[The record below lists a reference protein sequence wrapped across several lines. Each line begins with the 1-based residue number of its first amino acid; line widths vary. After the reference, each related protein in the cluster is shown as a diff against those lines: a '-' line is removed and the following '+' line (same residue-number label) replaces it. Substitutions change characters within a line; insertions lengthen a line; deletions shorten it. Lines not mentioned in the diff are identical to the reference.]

1 MKSPL
6 KKSLCIQTQINK
18 RRYHISPIKI
28 NFRYMKKENDKLD
41 QLFKKFDNQWDVHEM
56 SSDHQLDFLNKL
68 NKKQPKKKNYA
79 VWAIAASIAL
89 LLGVSIFYNNNAKP
103 KELKFASKETK
114 RTDSIFNILIENE
127 LVKLKEKSSPENE
140 QIINDALKQ
149 MKVFDADYEKIIKE
163 VQKNGENKQII
174 YAMISNLQ
182 TRISFLQTVLQRIE
196 ENENL
201 KNTTTHEKTL

>member
-1 MKSPL
+1 
-6 KKSLCIQTQINK
+6 
-18 RRYHISPIKI
+18 
-28 NFRYMKKENDKLD
+28 MKKENDNLD
-41 QLFKKFDNQWDVHEM
+41 ELFNKFENQV
-56 SSDHQLDFLNKL
+56 DFLNKL
-68 NKKQPKKKNYA
+68 NKKQSRKKYWFVTA
-79 VWAIAASIAL
+79 FAASIVL
-89 LLGVSIFYNNNAKP
+89 MLGISVFYKNDKP
-103 KELKFASKETK
+103 KEFKFASNETK
-114 RTDSIFNILIENE
+114 RTDSIFSILIDNE

-163 VQKNGENKQII
+163 LQKNGENKQII

-201 KNTTTHEKTL
+201 KNTSDEKTL

>member
-1 MKSPL
+1 
-6 KKSLCIQTQINK
+6 
-18 RRYHISPIKI
+18 
-28 NFRYMKKENDKLD
+28 MKKENDELD
-41 QLFKKFDNQWDVHEM
+41 QLFNKFENQWDIHEM
-56 SSDHQLDFLNKL
+56 DPDHQVDFLNKL
-68 NKKQPKKKNYA
+68 NKKSPRKKNYA
-79 VWAIAASIAL
+79 GWAIAASIAV
-89 LLGVSIFYNNNAKP
+89 LLGLSLFYNNTEKP
-103 KELKFASKETK
+103 KEFKFASQETK

-201 KNTTTHEKTL
+201 KNTTHEKTL

>member
-1 MKSPL
+1 
-6 KKSLCIQTQINK
+6 
-18 RRYHISPIKI
+18 
-28 NFRYMKKENDKLD
+28 MKKENENDDLG
-41 QLFKKFDNQWDVHEM
+41 QLFEKFENQWDIHEM
-56 SSDHQLDFLNKL
+56 NPDHQIDFLNKL
-68 NKKQPKKKNYA
+68 NNKPKKKKNYA
-79 VWAIAASIAL
+79 GWAIAASIAV
-89 LLGVSIFYNNNAKP
+89 LLGISVFYNNITDKP

-114 RTDSIFNILIENE
+114 RTDSIFSILIENE
-127 LVKLKEKSSPENE
+127 LVKLKEKNSPENE

-201 KNTTTHEKTL
+201 KNTSDEKTL

>member
-1 MKSPL
+1 
-6 KKSLCIQTQINK
+6 
-18 RRYHISPIKI
+18 
-28 NFRYMKKENDKLD
+28 MKKENDDLD
-41 QLFKKFDNQWDVHEM
+41 QLFDKFENQWDVQEM
-56 SSDHQLDFLNKL
+56 NSDHQVDFLNKL
-68 NKKQPKKKNYA
+68 NRKQPQKKNYA

-89 LLGVSIFYNNNAKP
+89 LLGISVFYNNNDKP
-103 KELKFASKETK
+103 KEFKFASKETK

-201 KNTTTHEKTL
+201 KNTTHEKTL

>member
-1 MKSPL
+1 
-6 KKSLCIQTQINK
+6 
-18 RRYHISPIKI
+18 
-28 NFRYMKKENDKLD
+28 MKKENDNLD
-41 QLFKKFDNQWDVHEM
+41 ELFKKFENQWDIEEINT
-56 SSDHQLDFLNKL
+56 DHQLNFLNKL

-79 VWAIAASIAL
+79 VWAIAASIVL
-89 LLGVSIFYNNNAKP
+89 LLGVSVFYNNNEKP
-103 KELKFASKETK
+103 KEFKFASKETK
-114 RTDSIFNILIENE
+114 QTDSIFSILIENE

-201 KNTTTHEKTL
+201 KNTTHEETL

>member
-1 MKSPL
+1 
-6 KKSLCIQTQINK
+6 
-18 RRYHISPIKI
+18 
-28 NFRYMKKENDKLD
+28 MKKENDDLD
-41 QLFKKFDNQWDVHEM
+41 QLFEKFENQWDVQELN
-56 SSDHQLDFLNKL
+56 SDHQIDFLNKL

-79 VWAIAASIAL
+79 VWAIAASIVV
-89 LLGVSIFYNNNAKP
+89 LLGVSLFYNNAQKP
-103 KELKFASKETK
+103 KQFKFASQETK
-114 RTDSIFNILIENE
+114 RTDSIFSILIDNE

-149 MKVFDADYEKIIKE
+149 MKVFDADYAKILKE

-196 ENENL
+196 ENEKF
-201 KNTTTHEKTL
+201 KNSTHEKTL